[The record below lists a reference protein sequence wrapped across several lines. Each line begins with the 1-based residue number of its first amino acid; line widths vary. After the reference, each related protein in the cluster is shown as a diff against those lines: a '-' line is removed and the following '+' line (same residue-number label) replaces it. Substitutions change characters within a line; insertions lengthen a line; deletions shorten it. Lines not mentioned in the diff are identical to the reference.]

1 MHLYFDFYHY
11 KSGAVG
17 TDKKQ
22 MTRDVLKVNADESEI
37 LTIIARSLP
46 SSLKKTENWNCSSFT
61 NDFSHRDPGGFGE
74 IHLMFPLTA
83 MLNHSCFPNIARWKE
98 RQILQNHFFPNF
110 LLRSVRRPPQGGFL
124 MRVVA
129 ARPIK
134 KGQIT
139 VQYIITI
146 CFLMAFMRFQRMTK
160 YFRWANIQ
168 QLHRHAGSSAGK
180 REDLKQL
187 SQIKTHKETKYR
199 PNIYEGALCSFAPR
213 EKYAM
218 QVFLIIW

>member
-1 MHLYFDFYHY
+1 M
-11 KSGAVG
+11 
-17 TDKKQ
+17 Q
-22 MTRDVLKVNADESEI
+22 
-37 LTIIARSLP
+37 ARP
-46 SSLKKTENWNCSSFT
+46 PWNFSSFT

-83 MLNHSCFPNIARWKE
+83 MLNHSCFPNIARWKLLNKTTE
-98 RQILQNHFFPNF
+98 NCTFCVYWIIEHLKKVTQLLWTFVPNF

-146 CFLMAFMRFQRMTK
+146 CFLMAFMRFQHG
-160 YFRWANIQ
+160 FRWLNI
-168 QLHRHAGSSAGK
+168 LG
-180 REDLKQL
+180 E
-187 SQIKTHKETKYR
+187 QIFNSYTDMLDPVQVKER
-199 PNIYEGALCSFAPR
+199 I
-213 EKYAM
+213 
-218 QVFLIIW
+218 

>member
-1 MHLYFDFYHY
+1 
-11 KSGAVG
+11 
-17 TDKKQ
+17 
-22 MTRDVLKVNADESEI
+22 
-37 LTIIARSLP
+37 
-46 SSLKKTENWNCSSFT
+46 
-61 NDFSHRDPGGFGE
+61 
-74 IHLMFPLTA
+74 
-83 MLNHSCFPNIARWKE
+83 MLNHSCFPNIARWKLLNKTTE
-98 RQILQNHFFPNF
+98 NCTFCVYWIIEHLKKVTQLLWTFVPNF